1 MGNLDTQHLRQQ
13 IEVANERY
21 KQWAET
27 YHVDKLYEYYK
38 GFHYADKNSDAYVN
52 NLVYSTIETKLPSLI
67 FFNPKFNIS
76 PRPKEIETDPESAF
90 QFATNLSDALA
101 DFINNEDNNFSDEAE
116 TFLFDAFFGYGISEI
131 GYSADWIDNPNAGKP
146 VVEGEKYKQ
155 PLQLPTSEQIFVKQ
169 IPFDRFR
176 VSYPDKRLLR
186 QNDWVGYYDFVRKSD
201 LEGNKNLKNLG
212 QLSSSYGYYFG
223 LHKIEELEG
232 EENPRNLASKMGE
245 DYSCIWKIWNTRSK
259 RRCIILDDTDTIIY
273 ERAYTI
279 FPFVDLRFRKPRKGF
294 YPVPQVFNWI
304 PAQNEQN
311 EIRESA
317 RQFRRKFKRLY
328 SYLIGSVEEDE
339 ISKAINGPDG
349 SFVGEK
355 QRDSIRA
362 IDSPGMN
369 NVNSTMLAVSKE
381 DFNEV
386 AGSSNEQRGRS
397 DRTTAT
403 QASIIDN
410 RAKIRETNEQAV
422 VANALN
428 KQAKLILEMMK
439 ERYVNPMT
447 ISSMPSEESIG
458 SDASLTPSN
467 VRSIDPITDFGPQA
481 FDFDVKIDI
490 ESTSPVANEQEL
502 QKFITFLSLLSQFP
516 QMSISPLL
524 IREMAFRVG
533 YRNERVIKEMQQM
546 AQLQL
551 IGMFEQMGLKPG
563 NMSQQQ
569 VQQQK
574 TPTADET
581 QEQLR
586 QQGIP
591 IGG

>member
-311 EIRESA
+311 EMRESA